1 MDHTGNA
8 QIMTNFD
15 AFNTNIQRQVARF
28 VHDRMPSWR
37 GQDHLDCGAMLQ
49 QRQPFSY
56 CL

>member
-1 MDHTGNA
+1 MDHTVNA